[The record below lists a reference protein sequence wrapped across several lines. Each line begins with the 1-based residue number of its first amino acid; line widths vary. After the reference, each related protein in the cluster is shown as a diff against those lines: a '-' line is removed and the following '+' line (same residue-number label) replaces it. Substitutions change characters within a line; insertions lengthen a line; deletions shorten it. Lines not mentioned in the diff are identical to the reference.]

1 MDMIT
6 NGTGFRSKLR
16 KVESR
21 KWSATGPND
30 SILRPPLEKS
40 LSLRTADVR
49 NTPVVEKEHLKI
61 CSITN

>member
-40 LSLRTADVR
+40 LSLRTADV
-49 NTPVVEKEHLKI
+49 
-61 CSITN
+61 